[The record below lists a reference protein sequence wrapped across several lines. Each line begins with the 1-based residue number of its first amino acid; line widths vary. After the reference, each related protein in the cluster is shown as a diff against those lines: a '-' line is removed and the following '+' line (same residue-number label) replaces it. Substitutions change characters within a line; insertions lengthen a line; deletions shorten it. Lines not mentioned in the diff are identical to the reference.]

1 MGHMGHDGV
10 PGHEG
15 LGTGASR
22 DTAST
27 ADVVY
32 A

>member
-1 MGHMGHDGV
+1 MGHDGV